1 MLWKPDVSLTP
12 RGCQMTS
19 EEWLDEV
26 FHDEGIQRLAQE
38 FDCTQDAVDLD
49 YNGGVPPYE
58 ENK

>member
-26 FHDEGIQRLAQE
+26 RTVAYIKH
-38 FDCTQDAVDLD
+38 
-49 YNGGVPPYE
+49 
-58 ENK
+58 